1 MRRRTITC
9 SGLAIFREG
18 KEVLP
23 PIRPDDTDIFKQI
36 REMEDPVRQGFR
48 DRPRCCQKT
57 KTFQENSAEVAVA
70 AFVHREQESPFMN
83 GSRGGG
89 EIRNC
94 LRSSHLQL
102 MLPLG
107 TARAYR
113 APMQSGAGG
122 CTRTA

>member
-1 MRRRTITC
+1 MGIDTEQKGRM
-9 SGLAIFREG
+9 APNHKAEREG
-18 KEVLP
+18 ALTAKY
-23 PIRPDDTDIFKQI
+23 QI
-36 REMEDPVRQGFR
+36 REMEDPVRQGYR

-57 KTFQENSAEVAVA
+57 KTFQESSAEVAVA
-70 AFVHREQESPFMN
+70 AFAHREQESPFMN
-83 GSRGGG
+83 ASRGGG

-94 LRSSHLQL
+94 LRFSHLQL
-102 MLPLG
+102 TLPLG